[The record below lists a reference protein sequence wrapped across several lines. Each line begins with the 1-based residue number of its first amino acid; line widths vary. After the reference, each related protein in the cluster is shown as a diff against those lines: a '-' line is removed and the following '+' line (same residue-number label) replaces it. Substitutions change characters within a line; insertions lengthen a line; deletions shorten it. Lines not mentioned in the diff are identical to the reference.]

1 MPFVKGEDPNRGHGR
16 PPGTPNKVTKEIR
29 EAYANLIHGNLDNIT
44 LWLQDVAER
53 DPQKAI
59 DCLIKL
65 SPFVLPKKT
74 EINTPEDWKPIN
86 LILPQ
91 NPNENKNS
99 TTQD

>member
-1 MPFVKGEDPNRGHGR
+1 MFKPGESGNPNGR
-16 PPGTPNKVTKEIR
+16 PKGKENKVTTEIR

-44 LWLQDVAER
+44 IWLQEVAQK

-74 EINTPEDWKPIN
+74 ELQASEDWQPIN
-86 LILPQ
+86 LILPRK
-91 NPNENKNS
+91 PDEKGI
-99 TTQD
+99 D